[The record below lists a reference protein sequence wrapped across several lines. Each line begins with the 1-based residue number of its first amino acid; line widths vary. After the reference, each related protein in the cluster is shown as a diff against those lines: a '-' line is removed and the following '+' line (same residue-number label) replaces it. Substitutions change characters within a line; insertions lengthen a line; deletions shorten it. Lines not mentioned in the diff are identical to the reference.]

1 MMVMRHT
8 EAAFAKIGECSY
20 IGPDK
25 KNYVFIVKNSIYV
38 SENCTID

>member
-8 EAAFAKIGECSY
+8 EAAFAKIGEFSY